1 MGINQ
6 TIRDHGKWVMIV
18 MVGLAL
24 GGFIIMDIMTG
35 KGSLWGNSQSVMGSI
50 EGEKIDIR
58 EFNSTEQMLYSGGG
72 DSYAQRNAL
81 WNYMVEKRLVEK
93 EAENLGLGV
102 GDEELE
108 DLMYGQNLSPII
120 TSRFTDPATGQV
132 NRNRLNEIRQALESG
147 TTDVDPNFLRFW
159 EYQKGEIV
167 KDRLQTKM
175 AELVAKAIYVP
186 SWQAQMIADGDGKTR
201 TAAYVKIPFD
211 AVSDDEV
218 ALKEEDYKAYLKA
231 YGWKYKQDEEVRRLQ
246 YLVFEVKPTAKD
258 SLKIRQDLEED
269 MVLFK
274 EASNDTLFIQ
284 NHNGTF
290 DGAYYKKSELS
301 PLIADTLFKMPIGEV
316 YGPYIEADQ
325 YKAVKLLG
333 RKVVPDSV
341 RARHILIRLDQNSSP
356 EQVSQAFST
365 IDSLKQL
372 IEEGKASFD
381 SLAVQFGQDGTAV
394 KGGDLGFAGPG
405 QMVKPFNDLI
415 FFEAEPG
422 KLYTITT
429 QFGLHLVEV
438 TDRKYIN
445 NEQAV
450 KVGYISRYIVP
461 SQETQKAI
469 QLKALELAESYKKWD
484 ELVKA
489 ATQKYPDIKVQTSNP
504 VKRNDYFVSGLGGG
518 NASRDLVRWA
528 FGDDSSLE
536 DPQTGDASP
545 VIYRYQ
551 HPERLYYEKFVV
563 AGLKG
568 IQKAGMP
575 LLKDVKDEIEPD
587 VVTWKKA
594 QLIAERVKGKSD
606 LSTLAAQ
613 FQLQVDTA
621 LNVKFS
627 SSSVQGIGQEPKVI
641 AAIFLTP
648 LTQVSGPII
657 GDSGVFVVKPLEET
671 PVPAMAVDQVRR
683 MQLTSL
689 QSNVRARFMQALRKK
704 ANIKDYRANFF

>member
-18 MVGLAL
+18 MVALAL

-35 KGSLWGNSQSVMGSI
+35 QGSLWGNSQAVMGSI
-50 EGEKIDIR
+50 EGEKVDIR
-58 EFNSTEQMLYSGGG
+58 EFNSTEQMLYRGGG

-108 DLMYGQNLSPII
+108 ELMYGQNLSPII
-120 TSRFTDPATGQV
+120 TSRFTDPTTGQV
-132 NRNRLNEIRQALESG
+132 DRNRLNQIRQTLESG
-147 TTDVDPNFLRFW
+147 STDVDPNFLRFW
-159 EYQKGEIV
+159 EYQKGEII

-175 AELVAKAIYVP
+175 AELAAKAIYVP
-186 SWQAQMIADGDGKTR
+186 SWQAQMIANDESKTR
-201 TAAYVKIPFD
+201 TAAYVKIPLD
-211 AVSDDEV
+211 AIPDDEV
-218 ALKEEDYKAYLKA
+218 TLEDQDYKAYLQE

-246 YLVFEVKPTAKD
+246 YIVFEVKPTAKD
-258 SLKIRQDLEED
+258 SMKIRQKLEED
-269 MVLFK
+269 IAQFK
-274 EASNDTLFIQ
+274 TTSNDTLFIQ

-301 PLIADTLFKMPIGEV
+301 PLVADTLFKMPVGEV
-316 YGPYIEADQ
+316 YGPYVEADQ
-325 YKAVKLLG
+325 YKAVKLLD

-341 RARHILIRLDQNSSP
+341 RARHILIRVDQNSSP
-356 EQVSQAFST
+356 QQISQAFAT

-381 SLAVQFGQDGTAV
+381 SLALQFGQDGTAA
-394 KGGDLGFAGPG
+394 KGGDLGFAAPG

-422 KLYTITT
+422 KLYTVTT

-438 TDRKYIN
+438 TDRKFIN
-445 NEQAV
+445 KDEAV
-450 KVGYISRYIVP
+450 KVGYISRYITP
-461 SQETQKAI
+461 SQETQKTV

-489 ATQKYPDIKVQTSNP
+489 AKQKYPDIKVQTSNP
-504 VKRNDYFVSGLGGG
+504 VKRNDYFISGLGGG
-518 NASRDLVRWA
+518 NTSRDMVRWA
-528 FGDDSSLE
+528 FGDDPNLE
-536 DPQTGDASP
+536 DPQPGDASP

-568 IQKAGMP
+568 IQKAGIP
-575 LLKDVKDEIEPD
+575 AVQEVKEEIEQD
-587 VVTWKKA
+587 VLNWKKA
-594 QLIAERVKGKSD
+594 QVIAERVKGKSD
-606 LSTLAAQ
+606 LSSVAAQ

-621 LNVKFS
+621 ANVKFTA
-627 SSSVQGIGQEPKVI
+627 SSVQGIGPEPKVI

-648 LTQVSGPII
+648 LTSVSDPII
-657 GDSGVFVVKPLEET
+657 GDSGVFLVKPLEET
-671 PVPAMAVDQVRR
+671 PQPAMAVDQVRR
-683 MQLTSL
+683 LQLTSL

-704 ANIKDYRANFF
+704 ARIKDYRANFF